1 MPRMRIAALLLLLAA
16 PLGAKGEKQRLE
28 NAALLGVVTV
38 PHGTKLVVAHVLAG
52 SPAEKAGL
60 RAGDRIDSVAGA
72 KMWRPADLDAAL
84 HKVAAGKTV
93 NVGYEREDGRT
104 DVPVPLAAR
113 ASYEGDFLKPVPK
126 GVTGIEAPEWFGHS
140 WGNLAPG
147 AQPPTKENT
156 KGKVV
161 VIHAFQCSTPD
172 CRYKGFPVHGKLE
185 AELGG
190 GGDVVFFH
198 LQTVYEEE
206 ERNTPKKGHEMA
218 QANGIRS
225 PVGQDAHVDGAARS
239 SFMTRCGIGGV
250 PWTIVIGKDGKV
262 AWSGET
268 PELPDELSKRIRGL
282 K

>member
-1 MPRMRIAALLLLLAA
+1 MRIAALLLLLAA
-16 PLGAKGEKQRLE
+16 PLGAKGEKPRLE
-28 NAALLGVVTV
+28 NGALLGVVTV
-38 PHGTKLVVAHVLAG
+38 PQGTKLVVAHVLAG

-72 KMWRPADLDAAL
+72 KMWRPQDLDAAL

-93 NVGYEREDGRT
+93 NVAYEREDRRA
-104 DVPVPLAAR
+104 DAPVTLAAR
-113 ASYEGDFLKPVPK
+113 SAYEGDFLKAVPK
-126 GVTGIEAPEWFGHS
+126 GVTGFEVPEWFAHS
-140 WGNLAPG
+140 WGNLAEG
-147 AQPPTKENT
+147 AQPPTREST

-185 AELGG
+185 AEFGG

-218 QANGIRS
+218 QANGVRS

-250 PWTIVIGKDGKV
+250 PWTIVIDRQGKV

-268 PELPDELSKRIRGL
+268 PDVPDDLSKLIGKL